1 VRLSLDL
8 DGVSQL
14 RLLTTYFNLARFT
27 DKLELFVTSVEN
39 NRENYHINAYDLP
52 TLEREKSY
60 EFRASLGDDESRIW
74 LDRRLYEFNKPQMV
88 LLNRRVKWNRKSLRW
103 ETNYRWRLLSI
114 LWKPWIS
121 KLPARKPKKR
131 R

>member
-14 RLLTTYFNLARFT
+14 KLLTTYFNLARFT

-52 TLEREKSY
+52 PLEREKSY

-88 LLNRRVKWNRKSLRW
+88 LFNRRVKWNRKSLRW